1 MNNFKEIF
9 VFLGFQYICTA
20 HADVSQIVYIG
31 EDAFLECNMSG
42 ALIAWN
48 FYPNVDPI
56 DTNEIEISYMSR
68 LVDNSGK
75 YAIADEGRI
84 LTIANVTAGDAGR
97 YMCDSLGDRPERQRF
112 NVTVQRRTT
121 RNALSVFLLNVMATA
136 LCVVHA
142 TALPLQNYTVI

>member
-42 ALIAWN
+42 AKIAWN
-48 FYPNVDPI
+48 FYSNEDP
-56 DTNEIEISYMSR
+56 TNEIEISYMSR

-97 YMCDSLGDRPERQRF
+97 YMCDSLQGDRPERQRF

-121 RNALSVFLLNVMATA
+121 SNTLSVFLLNVMATT
-136 LCVVHA
+136 LRVVHA
-142 TALPLQNYTVI
+142 TALHYIITQ